1 MAFTPGGALSYKS
14 TGIRPYLCAVSPQ
27 TFDSSSI
34 PAASRQMMPS
44 PDACDESEA
53 MRESNR
59 ATSALSVQADIIATI
74 IATLIAVHALLFYAT
89 IIER

>member
-1 MAFTPGGALSYKS
+1 
-14 TGIRPYLCAVSPQ
+14 
-27 TFDSSSI
+27 
-34 PAASRQMMPS
+34 MMPP

-59 ATSALSVQADIIATI
+59 VTSALSVQADIIATI